1 MAQTGTF
8 ATGFA
13 TGLGVTTL
21 TGGTSTFQTGDFVA
35 LTASSV
41 TITGTSSGTE
51 ADITNLVVSGMVS
64 GGVFY
69 TTNTN
74 SLTVTGTGLVVK
86 GPLVILP

>member
-1 MAQTGTF
+1 M
-8 ATGFA
+8 
-13 TGLGVTTL
+13 V
-21 TGGTSTFQTGDFVA
+21 
-35 LTASSV
+35 
-41 TITGTSSGTE
+41 TGTSSGTE

-74 SLTVTGTGLVVK
+74 SVTVTGTGLVVK